1 MNQSLTWNE
10 YLEAIAEH
18 LTMGA
23 PYICCH
29 IDGRYLEGDY
39 IEIPSKAYIENPSK
53 AYLKAVGEG
62 CKSHAARL
70 LEIINK
76 ELAELYKGR
85 TDFFGT
91 TLSRKLGDPYED
103 GVQGRQDWLR
113 SLKD

>member
-1 MNQSLTWNE
+1 MDQALSWNE

-18 LTMGA
+18 LTRGA

-29 IDGRYLEGDY
+29 IEGGYLVIGL
-39 IEIPSKAYIENPSK
+39 IESPSK

-62 CKSHAARL
+62 CKAHSARL

-76 ELAELYKGR
+76 ELTELNRHRYA
-85 TDFFGT
+85 THSS
-91 TLSRKLGDPYED
+91 TLSLKLGFTRET
-103 GVQGRQDWLR
+103 GVQGRQSWLR

>member
-1 MNQSLTWNE
+1 MDQTLTWNE
-10 YLEAIAEH
+10 YLETIAEH
-18 LTMGA
+18 LTEDA

-29 IDGRYLEGDY
+29 IDGDYLEWG
-39 IEIPSKAYIENPSK
+39 YIENPSK

-76 ELAELYKGR
+76 ELTELNRHHYD
-85 TDFFGT
+85 THIS
-91 TLSRKLGDPYED
+91 TLSLKLGFPCED